1 MRARGPSAPA
11 CGLRPG
17 GASRGRV
24 APDGRGLGRGAAGEA
39 VRRPRAERGPDAP
52 AAAVATSRSEGGSS
66 LLPLAAGQRAPFPL
80 PPPPPAPGRAELSAR
95 APGGGTWAPRA
106 LPGPPRR
113 CHDEWAGGARPG
125 RKRAPPARSA
135 KRVGTRPGRP
145 GSQAALWGRGG
156 QAGVRASS
164 GASGKLQ
171 GPLPRLQFINGRLGW

>member
-80 PPPPPAPGRAELSAR
+80 PPPLPPQHPAVRSSALGRPAGVRGHLGPCPARPAGATMNGLAVPG
-95 APGGGTWAPRA
+95 PGGSGH
-106 LPGPPRR
+106 L
-113 CHDEWAGGARPG
+113 
-125 RKRAPPARSA
+125 
-135 KRVGTRPGRP
+135 RPGRP
-145 GSQAALWGRGG
+145 SVLAPAPAG
-156 QAGVRASS
+156 QAPRLLS
-164 GASGKLQ
+164 GAGE
-171 GPLPRLQFINGRLGW
+171 GRLGSVLPLGLLGSFRDPSPGYSS

>member
-80 PPPPPAPGRAELSAR
+80 PPAPPSTRPRGAQRSGARRGYVGTSGPARPAP
-95 APGGGTWAPRA
+95 PVPR
-106 LPGPPRR
+106 
-113 CHDEWAGGARPG
+113 
-125 RKRAPPARSA
+125 
-135 KRVGTRPGRP
+135 
-145 GSQAALWGRGG
+145 
-156 QAGVRASS
+156 
-164 GASGKLQ
+164 
-171 GPLPRLQFINGRLGW
+171 